1 MLRVRLATGSLGRR
15 ARWTGGAAIFAGIA
29 VPCWA
34 QQATTLNGAPVQL
47 QPYVSEPGVPQV
59 TVNVG
64 TPNPFGGLDG
74 GDGAGSGSDGSDSTG
89 GSGGGNS
96 GSSDALTTMLGTSW
110 GAAAAAN
117 AQAMGVNASALAAT
131 CVVESGCG
139 ANVGN
144 GSGAQGVFQMYPAAF
159 HEGLQ
164 TALAADPSLASQIV
178 QGAAG
183 MNDPTTQ
190 AIAASGYLM
199 QANTSLQN
207 AGVSDPTVLDAR
219 GYYNFGPQYGA
230 QLAQADPDE
239 PIANVLSGMSASSL
253 AKNGI
258 TSGETVG
265 QWRSSVSAK
274 IGNAANQSIIS

>member
-1 MLRVRLATGSLGRR
+1 MA
-15 ARWTGGAAIFAGIA
+15 AGIA

-34 QQATTLNGAPVQL
+34 QQATTLSGAPVQL
-47 QPYVSEPGVPQV
+47 QPYVSEPGVPAV
-59 TVNVG
+59 TVNLG

-74 GDGAGSGSDGSDSTG
+74 GDGTGTG
-89 GSGGGNS
+89 GTGGAGGTGSSS

-110 GAAAAAN
+110 GATAAAN
-117 AQAMGVNASALAAT
+117 AQSVGLNASALAAT
-131 CVVESGCG
+131 CVMESGCG

-144 GSGAQGVFQMYPAAF
+144 GDGAQGVFQMYPAAF
-159 HEGLQ
+159 QEGLQ
-164 TALAADPSLASQIV
+164 TALAANPGLASEIV

-183 MNDPTTQ
+183 MNDPTTE

-199 QANTSLQN
+199 QANTALQN

-230 QLAQADPDE
+230 QLAQANPHE

-253 AKNGI
+253 AENGI
-258 TSGETVG
+258 TAGETVG
-265 QWRSSVSAK
+265 QWQDSVFAK
-274 IGNAANQSIIS
+274 IGNAANQSILT